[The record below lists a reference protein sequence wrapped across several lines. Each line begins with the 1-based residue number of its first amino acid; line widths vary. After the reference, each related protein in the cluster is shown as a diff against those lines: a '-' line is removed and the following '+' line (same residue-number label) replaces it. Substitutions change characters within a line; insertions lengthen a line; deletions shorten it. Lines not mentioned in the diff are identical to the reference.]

1 MNINEYL
8 LKKDRFKLE
17 IADTMGEMGLKIL
30 EKGVDFFSFKP
41 DMVAVYVDKLKYYI
55 IEPMCEGCFADD
67 SPRIYTKDSFE
78 EYRLYC
84 KKLFPDNGAYAAVA
98 ATVICDLAGGVEAFN
113 FKSIGS
119 LQLNSMDRYGCLAV
133 PCCHVPDLAYV
144 LNYLKIAH
152 QDLNILDRFSLVL
165 ISKKQSELLGETRK
179 FIKFILGNR

>member
-1 MNINEYL
+1 M
-8 LKKDRFKLE
+8 KDKFRFE

-55 IEPMCEGCFADD
+55 IEPMSEGCFSED

-84 KKLFPDNGAYAAVA
+84 KKLFPEKAAHASVA
-98 ATVICDLAGGVEAFN
+98 ATVICDLAGGVDAFD

-133 PCCHVPDLAYV
+133 PCHHVADLSHV

-165 ISKKQSELLGETRK
+165 ISKKQTELLSETKK
-179 FIKFILGNR
+179 FIKFILGNK